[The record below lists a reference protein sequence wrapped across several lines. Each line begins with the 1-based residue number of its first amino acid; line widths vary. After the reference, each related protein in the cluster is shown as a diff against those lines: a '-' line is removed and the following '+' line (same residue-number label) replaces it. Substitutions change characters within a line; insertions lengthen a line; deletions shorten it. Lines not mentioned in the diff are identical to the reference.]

1 MKKSLQSTFLTILF
15 ITAITAISG
24 CSKNAVIPTFIP
36 VPIINPILSQLSS
49 TSVIVGGRLSS
60 SSFVT
65 DDGFCYSP
73 TNALPTVNDTF
84 IRDTLSARWEEKIT
98 GLTPNT
104 TYYVRA
110 YAKSETGTGY
120 SDVITFKTNAT
131 AAVPTGT
138 VTTFAGSAAGT
149 AGYAEGTGTTALFD
163 GPQNVAFNAATGKV
177 YVAESFNNAI
187 RTITTTGATA
197 VLSKATIGYADGNLT
212 TAQFYGPKGLSFDA
226 TGNTYLADLGNNVIR
241 KITTT
246 GVVTTV
252 AGNTIA
258 GFIDGA
264 ATKAEF
270 YNPSA
275 TAIDAAGNVYVA
287 DRTNNLIRKITSAG
301 VVSTLAGFKALN
313 GFSQTTVPGYVDGN
327 DPTLS
332 LFNYPVALTLDATGN
347 LYVADYKNNAIRK
360 VTPAGVVSTFAG
372 GIYFPALLG
381 NPTGVVLDSQGN
393 MFISEASGR
402 IIEITASKVLYVLA
416 GAAKSNGYVNGVG
429 AVARFNSPQSLTL
442 DGQGNLYVADFN
454 NNVIRKITV
463 AVQ

>member
-15 ITAITAISG
+15 ITAIAAISG
-24 CSKNAVIPTFIP
+24 CSKKTETPTFIP
-36 VPIINPILSQLSS
+36 VPIINPIISQLTS

-65 DDGFCYSP
+65 EDGICFSA

-84 IRDTLSARWEEKIT
+84 IRDTLASRWEEKIT

-104 TYYVRA
+104 TYYVRT
-110 YAKSETGTGY
+110 YAKSEYGVGY

-131 AAVPTGT
+131 VAVLTGT

-149 AGYAEGTGTTALFD
+149 SGYAEGTGTAALFD
-163 GPQNVAFNAATGKV
+163 GPQNVAFNAATGKL

-187 RTITTTGATA
+187 RTITTTGATG
-197 VLSKATIGYADGNLT
+197 VLSKAAIGYAEGNLA
-212 TAQFYGPKGLSFDA
+212 TAQFYGPKGLSFDVA
-226 TGNTYLADLGNNVIR
+226 GNTYLADLGNNVIR

-246 GVVTTV
+246 GAVTTL

-275 TAIDAAGNVYVA
+275 TAVDAAGNVYVA
-287 DRTNNLIRKITSAG
+287 DRSNNLIRKITSAG
-301 VVSTLAGFKALN
+301 VVSTFAGFKALN
-313 GFSQTTVPGYVDGN
+313 GFSQTTVPGYADG
-327 DPTLS
+327 DPTLA
-332 LFNYPVALTLDATGN
+332 LFNYPVALTFDATGN

-381 NPTGVVLDSQGN
+381 NPTGVVLDAQGN

-402 IIEITASKVLYVLA
+402 IIEITTNKVLYVLA

-429 AVARFNSPQSLTL
+429 AAARFNSPQALTL